1 MAGKHSRLI
10 IFIFLLLILLTLL
23 GQTVVIRFD
32 YDRIIETIKNLG
44 ILGAILF
51 IVILALT
58 IIISPL
64 TSIPFWV
71 GAVYLYKFWLALI
84 LLALG
89 HYLGASTNFWIAR
102 TWGRPAVV
110 KLIGKKGLAKV
121 DEFTDMAGWQTL
133 LLLRLLVGVSFDYAS
148 YAAGLTPM
156 SFSVFV
162 AVTIIGTIPGLFL
175 FLYLIDK
182 AVQINPWLL
191 VVLYVTSFLLATVAG
206 RTLYVLKIKRQWQ
219 TKKKS

>member
-1 MAGKHSRLI
+1 MVGKHLKLI
-10 IFIFLLLILLTLL
+10 VLIFIILILLTLL
-23 GQTVVIRFD
+23 GQTIAIRVD
-32 YDRIIETIKNLG
+32 YNRIIETIRNLG
-44 ILGAILF
+44 VLGIVLF
-51 IVILALT
+51 VVLQALT

-71 GAVYLYKFWLALI
+71 GAVYLYSFLPALI

-102 TWGRPAVV
+102 IWGRPAVK
-110 KLIGKKGLAKV
+110 KLIGKRGLAKV

-156 SFSVFV
+156 RFSTFLI
-162 AVTIIGTIPGLFL
+162 VTIFGTIPGLVL
-175 FLYLIDK
+175 FLYLLNK

-191 VVLYVTSFLLATVAG
+191 VVLWGGSLVLATVAG
-206 RTLYVLKIKRQWQ
+206 RTLYIFKIREHRMLK
-219 TKKKS
+219 S